1 MLSNISVNLL
11 SQVRPSSAKAPN
23 RNIIN
28 NQTSGYTDINDS
40 VFLNHEKIILPVK

>member
-23 RNIIN
+23 RNIN